1 MPRKRKDTD
10 TAAIRK
16 AVLKG
21 GMSHRQA
28 AAHFGVSLRQVQR
41 SVSPLKR
48 RMQDISYY
56 MRNKHRYKLWSAQAY
71 QRRQQAREEE
81 EMLNASPND

>member
-1 MPRKRKDTD
+1 MPRKLNDTD
-10 TAAIRK
+10 TASIRK

-21 GMSHRQA
+21 GMSHRAA

-56 MRNKHRYKLWSAQAY
+56 TRNKHRYKLWAAQAY
-71 QRRQQAREEE
+71 QRRKQRETEEE
-81 EMLNASPND
+81 LLNSPSS